1 MKTTERN
8 IMKEAHKLAKI
19 LRQYS
24 NLSYRALLSRALR
37 NIWANIK
44 KLRNDLYAEITE
56 EESDNLIFGV

>member
-24 NLSYRALLSRALR
+24 NLSYRQLLSRALK

-44 KLRNDLYAEITE
+44 KLRQDLYSEYSE
-56 EESDNLIFGV
+56 QDSNNLIFGV